1 MLNDNYKYIFLF
13 VFITL
18 VACSG
23 SIKNIKQR
31 NNLFKPYATKLLIVS
46 DSRFKIEKKLLKLY
60 SLNLIEEKKFY
71 GSKIQASFK
80 EILLPLGATLNFIPN
95 EFSIYRSDEQYF
107 YNPNCNNSKKC
118 GILKLKRYSS
128 SWRSPYHTY
137 KNEPLEL
144 SAVFYLI
151 LNEIGDNKTSI
162 EIVSVQ
168 KRAILGKKC
177 CGAHSTFF
185 LDIQEFPD
193 ANTRNEEQRILMYIE
208 DLLATPN

>member
-80 EILLPLGATLNFIPN
+80 EILLPLGATLNL
-95 EFSIYRSDEQYF
+95 DQ
-107 YNPNCNNSKKC
+107 K
-118 GILKLKRYSS
+118 
-128 SWRSPYHTY
+128 
-137 KNEPLEL
+137 
-144 SAVFYLI
+144 
-151 LNEIGDNKTSI
+151 
-162 EIVSVQ
+162 SVV
-168 KRAILGKKC
+168 
-177 CGAHSTFF
+177 
-185 LDIQEFPD
+185 
-193 ANTRNEEQRILMYIE
+193 
-208 DLLATPN
+208 